1 MDYPALP
8 PEINSARMYT
18 GAGAAPLQTAALA
31 WQRLAGDLDA
41 AAVAYRSVISGL
53 ADAWHGPS
61 SAAMARAAATYIAW
75 LEASAA
81 QCSRIG
87 AQANAAAQAYQ
98 AALAATVPP
107 PVIAANRAQLAAL
120 VATNLLGQNTPAIME
135 TEAQYVEMWA
145 QDVAA
150 MARYQAQSLAATAP
164 ITPFAPAPQTTNP
177 GAPAIQPAATTGGV
191 ESIESILEQ
200 LLNSLGLNP
209 NGVPVLGLDGGTIL
223 GQYIEQSLGGG
234 YPVNLAQLFVDF
246 IGYTEVAAESQLIA
260 TAAASSGDGHG
271 GGAPQTFSV
280 SGATPYVSTHVTA
293 NMGGAGRLGRFSA
306 PTWTT
311 QPWNLE
317 GRAPTV
323 SVATPTTQRYQT
335 GIPVPPAVPVTTAG
349 RSAQRKI
356 REDPEYGHVSK
367 VVPTRHP
374 SAG

>member
-1 MDYPALP
+1 MGTRRGRDGAVPGAVIGCDGADYAV
-8 PEINSARMYT
+8 R
-18 GAGAAPLQTAALA
+18 AGAANHQ
-31 WQRLAGDLDA
+31 
-41 AAVAYRSVISGL
+41 
-53 ADAWHGPS
+53 
-61 SAAMARAAATYIAW
+61 
-75 LEASAA
+75 
-81 QCSRIG
+81 
-87 AQANAAAQAYQ
+87 
-98 AALAATVPP
+98 
-107 PVIAANRAQLAAL
+107 
-120 VATNLLGQNTPAIME
+120 
-135 TEAQYVEMWA
+135 
-145 QDVAA
+145 
-150 MARYQAQSLAATAP
+150 
-164 ITPFAPAPQTTNP
+164 P

-335 GIPVPPAVPVTTAG
+335 GILCRPQSRSPPPAAAHNA
-349 RSAQRKI
+349 RSAKTPNTGMCRKWC
-356 REDPEYGHVSK
+356 RRDTPQLDRPRGGDYLAL
-367 VVPTRHP
+367 R
-374 SAG
+374 

>member
-1 MDYPALP
+1 
-8 PEINSARMYT
+8 MYT

-177 GAPAIQPAATTGGV
+177 GRRRSNPRPPPAALSPLNPSSNNCSTASDSTLTVCLSWASTAAPSSASTSSSRWAAATRSTSRSCSSISSATPRWPPKANSSLRQPRPAATV
-191 ESIESILEQ
+191 
-200 LLNSLGLNP
+200 
-209 NGVPVLGLDGGTIL
+209 
-223 GQYIEQSLGGG
+223 
-234 YPVNLAQLFVDF
+234 
-246 IGYTEVAAESQLIA
+246 
-260 TAAASSGDGHG
+260 TAAAH
-271 GGAPQTFSV
+271 
-280 SGATPYVSTHVTA
+280 
-293 NMGGAGRLGRFSA
+293 RR
-306 PTWTT
+306 
-311 QPWNLE
+311 
-317 GRAPTV
+317 
-323 SVATPTTQRYQT
+323 
-335 GIPVPPAVPVTTAG
+335 
-349 RSAQRKI
+349 RSASAARH
-356 REDPEYGHVSK
+356 RTCR
-367 VVPTRHP
+367 PT
-374 SAG
+374 